1 MNSDVEDYVGS
12 GTKGLADGSP
22 KRVDHGE
29 SPTAPETKRRR
40 HGSPGQTQ
48 RPTVKPS
55 TSVHV
60 NRCCNC
66 SKLSTCKTTRCS
78 CVLAKQVCTSCDCSN
93 CSNKVVQQK
102 NPYCKLTVAKV
113 PDIDESRAPAI
124 ATNLTGARRE
134 TDDKS
139 TNETERE
146 SAEADESRSTP
157 VGEDVEER
165 HVGDLPGA
173 TISEAD
179 LKLDEVYGDH
189 VHQNS
194 GQHLDGGITDDAIW
208 QSYWRRLIVYHCRQY
223 SLPNG
228 TVGHRFLG
236 MLTEIIEGIISR
248 KWNSE
253 RWIVF
258 QVVILQCTREVKGAK
273 DIKERLIRRM
283 DDWKKGNFLQ
293 LVQETERDM
302 KTYLTSK
309 RNGLSHEQRAKI
321 FNDKMMRGEIRSAV
335 RFLTETEIGSV
346 LNANDID
353 EKTGVS
359 VAESLESKHPEARTP
374 DVCNLPTY
382 PEVPELIA
390 LDITKDTL
398 EHIAS
403 RLSGAAGPGGSDA
416 YAVKHWLLGFSTH
429 SARLCTALAA
439 MASWMANESPPWAA
453 IRALMSGR
461 LIAIDKSPGIRP
473 IGIGETWRR
482 AIAKSVLHV
491 AGKGAKEACGIDQL
505 CAGLESGVEGAI
517 HAMQHMWELHKAEEE
532 WGFLLIDARNA
543 FNEQNRTAML
553 WTVRHEWPSGA
564 RFTFNCYKHWG
575 TLVIRNNNGTGTFIY
590 SKEGVTQG
598 DPLSMFAY
606 GVGLLPLIRALKES
620 FPAMDQTW
628 YADDAGAGG
637 KFNAIKQLFAKL
649 QEIGPHYGYF
659 PEPSKSILIVS
670 HENLP
675 AATAAFKDLEFTIT
689 LGNRYLG
696 GFIGEKDTCD
706 RWIQE

>member
-1 MNSDVEDYVGS
+1 M
-12 GTKGLADGSP
+12 
-22 KRVDHGE
+22 
-29 SPTAPETKRRR
+29 
-40 HGSPGQTQ
+40 
-48 RPTVKPS
+48 
-55 TSVHV
+55 
-60 NRCCNC
+60 
-66 SKLSTCKTTRCS
+66 
-78 CVLAKQVCTSCDCSN
+78 
-93 CSNKVVQQK
+93 
-102 NPYCKLTVAKV
+102 
-113 PDIDESRAPAI
+113 
-124 ATNLTGARRE
+124 
-134 TDDKS
+134 
-139 TNETERE
+139 
-146 SAEADESRSTP
+146 
-157 VGEDVEER
+157 
-165 HVGDLPGA
+165 
-173 TISEAD
+173 
-179 LKLDEVYGDH
+179 DEVYGDH

-194 GQHLDGGITDDAIW
+194 GQHLDGGITDDAMW
-208 QSYWRRLIVYHCRQY
+208 QSYWRRLVVYHSRQY
-223 SLPNG
+223 NVPKG
-228 TVGHRFLG
+228 KVGHRFLE
-236 MLTEIIEGIISR
+236 MITDNIEGVISR

-258 QVVILQCTREVKGAK
+258 QMVILQCSRDVSGAK
-273 DIKERLIRRM
+273 GIRDRLTRRM
-283 DDWKKGNFLQ
+283 NDWRDGNFLA

-309 RNGLSHEQRAKI
+309 RNGTTTEQRAKI
-321 FNDKMMRGEIRSAV
+321 FNQKMLRGELRSAV
-335 RFLTETEIGSV
+335 RFLTETEVGSV
-346 LNANDID
+346 MNGDDID

-359 VAESLESKHPEARTP
+359 VIESLTSKHPEARTP

-382 PEVPELIA
+382 AELPQLIA
-390 LDITKDTL
+390 LDITKETV
-398 EHIAS
+398 EHIAGK
-403 RLSGAAGPGGSDA
+403 LSGAAGPGGSDA
-416 YAVKHWLLGFSTH
+416 SAVSYWLLGFKSY

-482 AIAKSVLHV
+482 AIAKSVLHI

-505 CAGLESGVEGAI
+505 CAGLESGIEGAI

-532 WGFLLIDARNA
+532 WGFLLIDAKNA
-543 FNEQNRTAML
+543 FNEQNRIAML

-575 TLVIRNNNGTGTFIY
+575 TLVIRNNNGSGTFIH

-637 KFNAIKQLFAKL
+637 KFDAIKQHFAKL
-649 QEIGPHYGYF
+649 QEIGQHYGYY
-659 PEPSKSILIVS
+659 PEPTKSILIVS

-689 LGNRYLG
+689 TGNRYLG
-696 GFIGEKDTCD
+696 GFIGEKDTRD
-706 RWIQE
+706 RWIQGKVALWSEGVTELASVADTYPQSAYAGLQKSLQQQWQFVQRVVDGIGENFTDVQKAITECFLPALFRDILDEKDDVRLLLCGLPVKHAGMALPDPTKSAPSNYEASTCVNTHLIAALKGTVDFSAR